1 MTSAN
6 YFVAVD
12 GKTSG
17 PFKGQQIRNKLNQ
30 GKLLESDFIWREGMK
45 DWLPLS
51 EIVGEI
57 PGTSVP
63 ALPEQDSGP
72 HSMLMEH
79 PNELPPTE
87 VEIPP
92 KGIYEPPATLSQKNT
107 LMKFG
112 CKNPETLRRLGRDQA
127 SFMINAF
134 EENAL
139 AFVQYE
145 AGKQREKSAKPAF
158 TIAVMLFVLA
168 LLAAIVYAFTN

>member
-1 MTSAN
+1 MTNAN

-30 GKLLESDFIWREGMK
+30 GKLVESDFIWREGMK

-57 PGTSVP
+57 PGTRVP

>member
-30 GKLLESDFIWREGMK
+30 GKLVESDFIWREGMK

>member
-30 GKLLESDFIWREGMK
+30 GKLVESDFIWREGMK
-45 DWLPLS
+45 EWLPLS

-112 CKNPETLRRLGRDQA
+112 CKNPEPLRRLGRDQA

-134 EENAL
+134 EEDAL

-158 TIAVMLFVLA
+158 TIAVILFVLA